1 MRDIKLIVCD
11 VDGVLTAGEII
22 YDNQGN
28 ELKKFNVKDGFG
40 IKAAQYTGVKVGV
53 ITARESDVV
62 HKRVEELGM
71 KDYYH
76 YLVHDKAIAV
86 QKLAE
91 TAGCSLEHT
100 AFIGDDVIDMPAMK
114 IVGFPIAV
122 GDAVQEV
129 KDLAK
134 IITDAKGGKGA
145 VREAI
150 EKILKSQGTWH
161 RVLENFGGI
170 RKPL

>member
-1 MRDIKLIVCD
+1 MHNIQLIVCD

-22 YDNQGN
+22 YDNDGN

-40 IKAAQYTGVKVGV
+40 IKAAQLVGIKVGV

-62 HKRVEELGM
+62 HKRVKELGM
-71 KDYYH
+71 EDFYH
-76 YLVHDKAIAV
+76 YRVHDKAVAV
-86 QKLAE
+86 KKLVEA
-91 TAGCSLEHT
+91 AGCTMEQT

-114 IVGFPIAV
+114 EVGYPIAV

-134 IITDAKGGKGA
+134 LTTEAIGGQGA